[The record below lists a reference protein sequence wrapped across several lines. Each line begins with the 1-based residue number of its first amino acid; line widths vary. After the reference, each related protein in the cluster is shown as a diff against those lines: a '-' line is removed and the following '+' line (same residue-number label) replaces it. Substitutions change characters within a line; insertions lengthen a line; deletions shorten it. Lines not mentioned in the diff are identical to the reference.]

1 MIDVSLSK
9 SFLNPKSI
17 AIIGA
22 SADPKKTSSRAQRF
36 LVSHGYKGKIF
47 PVNPIREE
55 IFGLKC
61 YPNLKSINEHIDHI
75 FVAVNG
81 NKIIEA
87 IKDAIS
93 KKVRCATILS
103 GGFSETGSEGNDL
116 ENHVFKIAKKGDLR
130 ILGPNSIGLI
140 NISDNVIL
148 SANAMLELQDLKKG
162 SLGVISHSGSL
173 IGALLAHGHSRGI
186 GFSKLVSVGNELDL
200 SVGEIGKMLVNDPN
214 TETIILFLET

>member
-1 MIDVSLSK
+1 MKGDFLKGQINDLLIMIDVSLSQ
-9 SFLNPKSI
+9 SFLNPKSV

-22 SADPKKTSSRAQRF
+22 SADPKKTGSRAQRF

-47 PVNPIREE
+47 PVNPNREE

-61 YPNLKSINEHIDHI
+61 YPNLKSINEQVDHI
-75 FVAVNG
+75 FVAVDG

-93 KKVRCATILS
+93 IKVRCATILS
-103 GGFSETGSEGNDL
+103 GGFSESGSEGNEL
-116 ENHVFKIAKKGDLR
+116 EKYIFKIAKKGDLR

-162 SLGVISHSGSL
+162 SLGVISQSGSL
-173 IGALLAHGHSRGI
+173 IGALLAHGHSRG
-186 GFSKLVSVGNELDL
+186 LVFLNWFLLEMSL
-200 SVGEIGKMLVNDPN
+200 SLRWRNW
-214 TETIILFLET
+214 

>member
-1 MIDVSLSK
+1 MIDVSLSQ
-9 SFLNPKSI
+9 SFLNPKSV

-47 PVNPIREE
+47 PVNPNREK

-75 FVAVNG
+75 FIVVDG
-81 NKIIEA
+81 NKIIEP

-103 GGFSETGSEGNDL
+103 GGFSESGSEGDL
-116 ENHVFKIAKKGDLR
+116 
-130 ILGPNSIGLI
+130 
-140 NISDNVIL
+140 
-148 SANAMLELQDLKKG
+148 
-162 SLGVISHSGSL
+162 SL
-173 IGALLAHGHSRGI
+173 IHI
-186 GFSKLVSVGNELDL
+186 
-200 SVGEIGKMLVNDPN
+200 
-214 TETIILFLET
+214 